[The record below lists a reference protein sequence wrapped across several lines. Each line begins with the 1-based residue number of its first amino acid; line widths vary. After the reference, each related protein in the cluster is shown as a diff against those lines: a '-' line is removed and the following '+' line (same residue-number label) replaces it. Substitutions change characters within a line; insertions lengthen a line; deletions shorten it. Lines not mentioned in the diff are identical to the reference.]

1 MNSFYPSLIL
11 SLILLLCSNNKANA
25 QEYEIVLT
33 CPDTVGTEQQFKIS
47 YKISANVEKFETKT
61 KTPFSIKGADVLYGP
76 SQNNSSSAKFINGNI
91 TKSYSVEQTYI
102 ISSAY
107 SPQDITV
114 EPMRFDVLQE
124 NDVAVHLSTD
134 RKVIKVIKGYIPPKD
149 TNMHDETKE
158 EETDSLVD
166 TSFIP
171 KKIKSVEDIAPDDV
185 VFKWTTD
192 RSEIDLGDTVSCNC
206 DLYTRLQPTQL
217 SSISDKLI
225 DDCIILEDT
234 LTDMTLER
242 VEYEGRECYHVR
254 VQSFRIIPL
263 HTGKISIGGNTFA
276 LEMTNVDALDFF
288 FGKAEHISYESESN
302 QTYIK
307 VKGKMYE
314 DNEPLPYGN
323 DCFLLCDIS
332 TSMTGN
338 DIEPSRM
345 SCVQDFTNKWL
356 KLVPITEIISFAGG
370 VEQYCAANQNIETFS
385 FISEPKVDGTAIGNA
400 MIAPIS
406 CGAKVKDLIIITDGA
421 NNRGYISL
429 KTAFDIINEYDV
441 RVSYIYLNS
450 GNDSIDFV
458 LKGFDVKTKNEQLS
472 ESELSAIKK
481 MVQSTGGLFGRARN
495 KSELLNY
502 LPKLKTLVDSEK
514 RKSRNRHV
522 VDDKILGRFL
532 NIYKDE
538 VLQNTDK

>member
-11 SLILLLCSNNKANA
+11 SLILLLCSNIKVSA
-25 QEYEIVLT
+25 QEFELT
-33 CPDTVGTEQQFKIS
+33 MSCPETIDTNQQFRVSFKV
-47 YKISANVEKFETKT
+47 SANVKEFEIKP
-61 KTPFSIKGADVLYGP
+61 KTPLSIKGGEVLYGP
-76 SQNNSSSAKFINGNI
+76 SQDISTNTQVLNGKVVESRIITQKYVVLSNDSS
-91 TKSYSVEQTYI
+91 
-102 ISSAY
+102 
-107 SPQDITV
+107 QDIIID
-114 EPMRFDVLQE
+114 PMEFDVMQGD
-124 NDVAVHLSTD
+124 DVMAHLSTD
-134 RKVIKVIKGYIPPKD
+134 TKAIKVITPKRI
-149 TNMHDETKE
+149 H
-158 EETDSLVD
+158 S
-166 TSFIP
+166 
-171 KKIKSVEDIAPDDV
+171 IKDILPNDV
-185 VFKWTTD
+185 IFKWTTD
-192 RSEIDLGDTVSCNC
+192 KTEISLGDTILCNC
-206 DLYTRLQPTQL
+206 DLYTQLQPTQL
-217 SSISDKLI
+217 SAINDKLI

-276 LEMTNVDALDFF
+276 LEMTKGDALDFF
-288 FGKAEHISYESESN
+288 FGKAEHISYESKSN

-307 VKGKMYE
+307 VKGKISE
-314 DNEPLPYGN
+314 DNEPLPSGN

-356 KLVPITEIISFAGG
+356 KLIPIAGIISFAGG
-370 VEQYCAANQNIETFS
+370 VKQYCAANQNIETFS
-385 FISEPKVDGTAIGNA
+385 FISEPKDDGTAIGNA

-421 NNRGYISL
+421 NNSGYISL

-441 RVSYIYLNS
+441 RVSYIYLNP

-472 ESELSAIKK
+472 ESELSVIKK
-481 MVQSTGGLFGRARN
+481 MVESTGGLFGKARN
-495 KSELLNY
+495 KSELLDY

-532 NIYKDE
+532 NTYKDE
-538 VLQNTDK
+538 VLRNTDK